1 MRYLRRFYLRL
12 YNRLSAWRE
21 KRRLTTAAILL
32 PDFIAYEPTL
42 SRDVS
47 RHGVRFHS
55 LCACCGARL
64 ESSAT
69 LCDGCAQ
76 KRTGSSSY

>member
-1 MRYLRRFYLRL
+1 MRFLRRFYLRL
-12 YNRLSAWRE
+12 YNRLSVWRE
-21 KRRLTTAAILL
+21 KRHLTTAAVLL

-42 SRDVS
+42 SREVS
-47 RHGVRFHS
+47 RDGVRFYS
-55 LCACCGARL
+55 LCACCGSRL

-76 KRTGSSSY
+76 KRTGSGSY